1 MEDGRGQIMKEQT
14 PAVVVAIVLFVCA
27 ILLLVLTVAYHK
39 MENKKVSNQSDLNL
53 KENELLLFSNKEKDE
68 KITKLVFDTSRIT
81 ILNRRLDSLQ
91 IVKDTAIANVFY
103 WKTRHSLVKAV
114 LRRERKNKKDSSLSV
129 K

>member
-91 IVKDTAIANVFY
+91 IVKDTAQL
-103 WKTRHSLVKAV
+103 K
-114 LRRERKNKKDSSLSV
+114 SSINYSNTSRAQTISI
-129 K
+129 